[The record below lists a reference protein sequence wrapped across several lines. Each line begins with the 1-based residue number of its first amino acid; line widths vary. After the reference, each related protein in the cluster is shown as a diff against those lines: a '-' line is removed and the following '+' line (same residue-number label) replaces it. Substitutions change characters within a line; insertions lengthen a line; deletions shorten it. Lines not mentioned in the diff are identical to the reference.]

1 MKKIRNILHTE
12 FFRYCVIG
20 AATTLLDLSVY
31 FILVELLHDDPNI
44 SNVLSISISILFA
57 YVANKLFVF
66 RTHCGSFGTLLLEI
80 AKFWSSR
87 IGTMLLEIGGVFVL
101 RHRPIPLRAVGA
113 VLGAFVFRLVYALA
127 LRLNMPAYMLK
138 AVSSVIVVLA
148 ISGPYLR
155 SRTRLTA
162 RRISGARKDGET

>member
-1 MKKIRNILHTE
+1 MILKKIRNILHTE

-101 RHRPIPLRAVGA
+101 TM
-113 VLGAFVFRLVYALA
+113 LGWDGFASKLATQIVIFVA
-127 LRLNMPAYMLK
+127 N
-138 AVSSVIVVLA
+138 
-148 ISGPYLR
+148 
-155 SRTRLTA
+155 
-162 RRISGARKDGET
+162 

>member
-1 MKKIRNILHTE
+1 MILKKIRNILHTE

-101 RHRPIPLRAVGA
+101 TK
-113 VLGAFVFRLVYALA
+113 LGWDGFASKLATQIVIFVANYLLSKFFAFRG
-127 LRLNMPAYMLK
+127 K
-138 AVSSVIVVLA
+138 
-148 ISGPYLR
+148 
-155 SRTRLTA
+155 
-162 RRISGARKDGET
+162 E

>member
-31 FILVELLHDDPNI
+31 YVLVEIFRYDPNI
-44 SNVLSISISILFA
+44 CNVISISASIMFA

-66 RTHCGSFGTLLLEI
+66 RTHCGSFGALLLEI

-87 IGTMLLEIGGVFVL
+87 IGTMFLEIGGVFVL
-101 RHRPIPLRAVGA
+101 TM
-113 VLGAFVFRLVYALA
+113 LGWDGFASKLATQIVIFVANYLLSKFFAFRG
-127 LRLNMPAYMLK
+127 K
-138 AVSSVIVVLA
+138 
-148 ISGPYLR
+148 
-155 SRTRLTA
+155 
-162 RRISGARKDGET
+162 E

>member
-1 MKKIRNILHTE
+1 MHTE

-87 IGTMLLEIGGVFVL
+87 IGTMLLEIGGGFASKLATQIVIFVANYL
-101 RHRPIPLRAVGA
+101 LSKFF
-113 VLGAFVFRLVYALA
+113 AFRG
-127 LRLNMPAYMLK
+127 K
-138 AVSSVIVVLA
+138 
-148 ISGPYLR
+148 
-155 SRTRLTA
+155 
-162 RRISGARKDGET
+162 E